1 MPKDSPS
8 IGLGHRHDWEN
19 VIIWLSSPSSP
30 STILGVSTS
39 SHGQYKKYTLP
50 HKKVNFVDNR
60 ILIKYWNILFLNH
73 HPDVTHK
80 KGGEQPLVAWESL
93 TEAAR
98 TSLQETNFG
107 SATVP
112 FKDSTLQ
119 ENLAKAWFR

>member
-8 IGLGHRHDWEN
+8 IGLGHRHDWEAI
-19 VIIWLSSPSSP
+19 VIWLDSPSSS

-39 SHGQYKKYTLP
+39 SHGQFKKYTIP
-50 HKKVNFVDNR
+50 NSKVNFVENR

-80 KGGEQPLVAWESL
+80 KGGEQPLIAWESL

-98 TSLQETNFG
+98 TSLETTNFG

>member
-8 IGLGHRHDWEN
+8 IGLGHRHDWEAI
-19 VIIWLSSPSSP
+19 IIWLSSPSS

-39 SHGQYKKYTLP
+39 SHGEYKKYSVP
-50 HKKVNFVDNR
+50 NSKVNFVDNR

-73 HPDVTHK
+73 HPDVTNK
-80 KGGEQPLVAWESL
+80 KGGEQPLIAWESL

-98 TSLQETNFG
+98 TSLQTTDFG

-119 ENLAKAWFR
+119 DNLAKAWFR